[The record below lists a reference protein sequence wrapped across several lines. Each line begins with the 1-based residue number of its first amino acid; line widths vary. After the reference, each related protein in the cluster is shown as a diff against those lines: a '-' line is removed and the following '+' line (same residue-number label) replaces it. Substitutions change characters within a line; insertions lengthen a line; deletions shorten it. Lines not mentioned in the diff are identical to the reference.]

1 MLPMLNITGP
11 RHAEIPMSDVQT
23 THGQLEQGQKRLPLG
38 LQPDGE
44 FTKLGVFFAFVLS
57 TITVATLFPLGI
69 VGIVLSSM
77 AQDRVTTASAR
88 ARKLQAWSWG
98 LFAIVPSLIVI
109 LLVLA
114 GLEKIATG

>member
-1 MLPMLNITGP
+1 
-11 RHAEIPMSDVQT
+11 MSDAQT
-23 THGQLEQGQKRLPLG
+23 THGQLDPDQEQLPLG
-38 LQPDGE
+38 LLPDGE
-44 FTKLGVFFAFVLS
+44 FTKLGVFLAFVLS

-77 AQDRVTTASAR
+77 AQDRVATAPAK

-109 LLVLA
+109 ALVLA
-114 GLEKIATG
+114 GLEQIATD